1 MALISSNSGADEP
14 VLQITNTHA
23 GTSSGEL
30 RFNKD
35 SASGGDSDVM
45 GLISFYG
52 TDDSDNTHERLAY
65 MDAIITDSAHGS
77 EAASL
82 RFYVAEN
89 DATLTQGLLIA
100 GQADSDGEVDVTIGA
115 GAASLTTIA
124 GDLDIPNGGFALGS
138 DATGDVYYRNGS
150 GVLTRLAV
158 GSDDEVLTLASGV
171 PSWAAATSL
180 SGLGST
186 DNALLRANGTG
197 GATAQGSSILID
209 DSDNMSAVGT
219 LATTGAVT
227 IAAAG
232 GLAGLGAGGN
242 EFSITESSDDIT
254 IQTLISDKD
263 MIFKV
268 NDGGS
273 ATEVFRLN
281 GDVSTL
287 LMASGKELQFAD
299 DGEHISGDG
308 STLSI
313 VSEAGSIAIGAALAD
328 GQTLKLGK
336 NGAVETIIAPHG
348 TAGNEKYS
356 VINTA
361 GTADG
366 TNSNA
371 AALQLTATA
380 GGLGL
385 AWADDKDLWAEGGRA
400 VITANEDAAD
410 CIKLHADAGT
420 SQTITIVN
428 DAGTNAA
435 AIALNAAAGGITLDA
450 EVDIILDANGGD
462 IYFKDGGTTKVNFD
476 MANAVIYPESDNSI
490 DLGKSDKRFKDI
502 YTMDLH
508 LNNDRGNWTIVEEAD
523 MLTIRN
529 NHTGKW
535 YMMNMTEIDP
545 TGRDEGMA
553 TPPTS

>member
-1 MALISSNSGADEP
+1 
-14 VLQITNTHA
+14 
-23 GTSSGEL
+23 
-30 RFNKD
+30 
-35 SASGGDSDVM
+35 
-45 GLISFYG
+45 
-52 TDDSDNTHERLAY
+52 
-65 MDAIITDSAHGS
+65 
-77 EAASL
+77 
-82 RFYVAEN
+82 
-89 DATLTQGLLIA
+89 
-100 GQADSDGEVDVTIGA
+100 
-115 GAASLTTIA
+115 
-124 GDLDIPNGGFALGS
+124 
-138 DATGDVYYRNGS
+138 
-150 GVLTRLAV
+150 
-158 GSDDEVLTLASGV
+158 
-171 PSWAAATSL
+171 
-180 SGLGST
+180 
-186 DNALLRANGTG
+186 
-197 GATAQGSSILID
+197 
-209 DSDNMSAVGT
+209 
-219 LATTGAVT
+219 
-227 IAAAG
+227 
-232 GLAGLGAGGN
+232 
-242 EFSITESSDDIT
+242 
-254 IQTLISDKD
+254 
-263 MIFKV
+263 
-268 NDGGS
+268 
-273 ATEVFRLN
+273 
-281 GDVSTL
+281 VSTL

-529 NHTGKW
+529 N
-535 YMMNMTEIDP
+535 
-545 TGRDEGMA
+545 
-553 TPPTS
+553 